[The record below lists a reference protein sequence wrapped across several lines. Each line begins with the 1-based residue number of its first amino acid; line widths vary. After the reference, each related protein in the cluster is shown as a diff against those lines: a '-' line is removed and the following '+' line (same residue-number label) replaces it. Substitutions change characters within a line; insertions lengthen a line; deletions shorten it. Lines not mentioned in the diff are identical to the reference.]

1 VTRIPRHLAR
11 RIDRLAGRAHAFHR
25 FAHHPLC
32 GAYAPEVL
40 RLGRYRLCVGCT
52 CVALGGASG
61 LLIGVLTPL
70 LSLRALG
77 LIAVVSLGWVWLVFA
92 RARVRGMGKLLT
104 RGLPSLMAGFL
115 VTQGLRWS
123 TAWGFLLAAG
133 AALALPL
140 AVLAYRRRGPWRG
153 PCTTC
158 PERDLQPCSGFR
170 PQLRRE
176 RAFQRRAGRLLASI
190 TVPTPREL

>member
-1 VTRIPRHLAR
+1 MTRIPRHLAR
-11 RIDRLAGRAHAFHR
+11 RIDRLAGHAHAFHR

-40 RLGRYRLCVGCT
+40 RLGRYRLCKGCT
-52 CVALGGASG
+52 CVALGGVSG
-61 LLIGVLTPL
+61 MLAGVLTSL
-70 LSLRALG
+70 LSFRALG
-77 LIAVVSLGWVWLVFA
+77 LIAMVSLGWVWLAFA
-92 RARVRGMGKLLT
+92 RGRVRGMGKLLT

-115 VTQGLRWS
+115 VTQGLRCS
-123 TAWGFLLAAG
+123 TTWGLLLAAG

-140 AVLAYRRRGPWRG
+140 AVVAYRRRGPWRG

-158 PERDLQPCSGFR
+158 PERDFQPCSGFR

-176 RAFQRRAGRLLASI
+176 RAFQRLAGRLLASL
-190 TVPTPREL
+190 TVPPPPGL